1 MLKKWVGLRFL
12 LAVVALSLPLVVLGC
27 SSGGTKAESSTT
39 AKGTVATTS
48 NQQVTTTGSVASAV
62 IPTTDT
68 TEPDT
73 FTTTE
78 PVESPPT
85 SDSSA
90 NPTSSTSSLKQAAGT
105 WTDLN
110 PTNPPPGQI
119 MHVLVYCSSIRK
131 MIMFS
136 GADFRGPFDDTWSYD
151 PAANTW
157 TKLAPS
163 GGSPPPRQQ
172 YAMVYDPDTDKVILF
187 GGGRGQPLF
196 NETWSYDPAKNTWTH
211 LHPEGDVPPNCQ
223 GPAMVY
229 DPVSKNIIRF
239 GGMTFTGDEN
249 ETWAYDP
256 AKNTWR
262 NLHPSVSPP
271 GQRILPSMV
280 YDPVGRKMVMWGG
293 LMGAAE
299 AGADFAADTW
309 AYDPAANTWTKVA
322 SAGPPWRWGQCM
334 AYDPG
339 RKQVVM
345 FGGSSTGSYPAE
357 VWTYDP
363 ADAKWTQFNTTGIAP
378 QGRWFSS
385 WAYDPV
391 SERLIMFG
399 GERFDVGADQSDVP
413 TDFGDT
419 WSFKP

>member
-1 MLKKWVGLRFL
+1 
-12 LAVVALSLPLVVLGC
+12 
-27 SSGGTKAESSTT
+27 
-39 AKGTVATTS
+39 
-48 NQQVTTTGSVASAV
+48 
-62 IPTTDT
+62 
-68 TEPDT
+68 
-73 FTTTE
+73 
-78 PVESPPT
+78 
-85 SDSSA
+85 
-90 NPTSSTSSLKQAAGT
+90 
-105 WTDLN
+105 
-110 PTNPPPGQI
+110 
-119 MHVLVYCSSIRK
+119 
-131 MIMFS
+131 
-136 GADFRGPFDDTWSYD
+136 
-151 PAANTW
+151 
-157 TKLAPS
+157 
-163 GGSPPPRQQ
+163 
-172 YAMVYDPDTDKVILF
+172 
-187 GGGRGQPLF
+187 
-196 NETWSYDPAKNTWTH
+196 
-211 LHPEGDVPPNCQ
+211 
-223 GPAMVY
+223 
-229 DPVSKNIIRF
+229 
-239 GGMTFTGDEN
+239 
-249 ETWAYDP
+249 
-256 AKNTWR
+256 
-262 NLHPSVSPP
+262 
-271 GQRILPSMV
+271 MV